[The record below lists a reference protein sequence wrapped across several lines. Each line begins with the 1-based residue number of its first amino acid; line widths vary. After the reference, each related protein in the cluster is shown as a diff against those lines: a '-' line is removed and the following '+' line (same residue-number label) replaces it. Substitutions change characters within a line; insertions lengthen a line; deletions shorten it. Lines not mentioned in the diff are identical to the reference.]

1 MHVHD
6 DSGCNERCEVSD
18 WMQIG
23 FSGRVLGLAHEL
35 MLTAT
40 VFGTDTGFN
49 REQRV
54 FSDV

>member
-1 MHVHD
+1 MHD

-35 MLTAT
+35 MLTAM
-40 VFGTDTGFN
+40 VFGADTGFN
-49 REQRV
+49 REHRM